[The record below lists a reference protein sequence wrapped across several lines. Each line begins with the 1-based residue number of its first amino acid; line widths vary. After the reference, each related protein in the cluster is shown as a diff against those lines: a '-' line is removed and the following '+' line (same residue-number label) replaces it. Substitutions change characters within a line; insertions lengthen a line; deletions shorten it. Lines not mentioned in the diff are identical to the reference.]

1 MEPLITFLNPY
12 DIKETE
18 HHLPEKLP
26 ALKEKILSEGIWRV
40 PITVEKSS
48 LVVMDGH
55 HRLQTAKSLGLSL
68 IPCIMLGYES
78 VIVESRRPDILVTPE
93 EIIRRGL
100 AGDLYPAKS
109 TRHIFSSEYSCHVPL
124 SELVISQAA

>member
-1 MEPLITFLNPY
+1 MEPPITFLNPY

-26 ALKEKILSEGIWRV
+26 ALKEKILAEGIWRV
-40 PITVEKSS
+40 PITVEKNSF
-48 LVVMDGH
+48 VVMDGH
-55 HRLQTAKSLGLSL
+55 HRLQTAKSLGLTL
-68 IPCIMLGYES
+68 IPCVMLSYEN
-78 VIVESRRPDILVTPE
+78 VVVESRRADMLVTPK

-109 TRHIFSSEYSCHVPL
+109 TRHIFSSEYSCYIPL
-124 SELVISQAA
+124 DELIISQAA